1 MQNKS
6 LSPLIYGA
14 LTLVFAVLLGRLF
27 YLQVIS
33 SQELGQIS
41 SQNSVRKIPID
52 ASRGTIYDRNGIPI
66 VENQPQYSMQVV
78 PTEFDKTKIP
88 EIAALLGVSEQ
99 LLSNKLKEA
108 EAYSRYA
115 PTRILR
121 DISFPAFCRLQEQ
134 LWRLPG
140 IDIVMENKR
149 KYPRKDFSASHT
161 LGYTKFI
168 SKQMLEKLPKDI
180 YARDDI
186 IGYAGLEKTYEE
198 YLRGQRGYK
207 LMIVNSLGKQV
218 AEYEAGK
225 QHIPAQ
231 RGSDLYLTLDA
242 SLQAV
247 AESLLTATGKS
258 GSIVAL
264 NPQNGEVLAIVS
276 KPDYDPTLLEGSTD
290 AATWNALIKDPK
302 NPLFN
307 RTTQTRYPPGS
318 TFKMISAI
326 AALEEKIITPS
337 TVFGCSGYFKFGD
350 KNFLCHGGKGHGG
363 LDVTRAIQYSCN
375 SYFYQLALR
384 IGLDRWSKYAAMFG
398 FGEKTGL
405 DVADEQTP
413 PLPTREYFNKRYG
426 PYKVGWHDGFLVNL
440 GIGQGDIGATP
451 IQMARYVAALANA
464 GTLVQPHLL
473 KAYRDKQTGE
483 LKFPTFTHK
492 PLPISKA
499 TFDIVRNGMRLCVSD
514 GTGRAAQIEGI
525 EVAGKTGT
533 AQNPHGEDHAW
544 FIGFA
549 PYDKPVIA
557 ICVLVENAGFGGTV
571 AAPIAGKVMAH
582 YLKHV
587 LPRDSSH
594 VVLSQLAP
602 SSASTGNRYA
612 NAARTPAAS
621 STD

>member
-1 MQNKS
+1 MREKTI
-6 LSPLIYGA
+6 SPLVYGA
-14 LTLVFAVLLGRLF
+14 LSLVFAVLLGRLF

-33 SQELGQIS
+33 SETFGQIS
-41 SQNSVRKIPID
+41 SQNSVRKIPVD

-66 VENQPQYSMQVV
+66 VENQPQYSVQVI
-78 PTEFDKTKIP
+78 PAEFDKSKIP
-88 EIAALLGVSEQ
+88 QIAWLLGVSEQ
-99 LLSNKLKEA
+99 FLHEKLKEA
-108 EAYSRYA
+108 ESYSRYA

-121 DISFPAFCRLQEQ
+121 DIRLEALLRLEEH
-134 LWRLPG
+134 LWQLPG
-140 IDIVMENKR
+140 IDVVIENKR
-149 KYPRKDFSASHT
+149 KYPRKDFRASHV

-186 IGYAGLEKTYEE
+186 IGYAGLEKTYEN

-218 AEYEAGK
+218 AEYEGGS

-231 RGSDLYLTLDA
+231 RGGDLWLTIDA

-264 NPQNGEVLAIVS
+264 NPQNGEILAITS
-276 KPDYDPTLLEGSTD
+276 KPDYDPALLEGSTD
-290 AATWNALIKDPK
+290 AATWTALTKDPK

-337 TVFGCSGYFKFGD
+337 TVFGCSGHFKFGD
-350 KNFLCHGGKGHGG
+350 KVFLCHRGKGHGG
-363 LDVTRAIQYSCN
+363 LDVTRAIQHSCN
-375 SYFYQLALR
+375 SFFYQLVLR
-384 IGLDRWSKYAAMFG
+384 VGLDRWAKYSAMFG

-405 DVADEQTP
+405 DIADEQTP

-473 KAYRDKQTGE
+473 KAYRDKHTGE
-483 LKFPTFTHK
+483 IKTPTFESKT
-492 PLPISKA
+492 LPISKS

-514 GTGRAAQIEGI
+514 GTGRAAQIDGI

-533 AQNPHGEDHAW
+533 AQNPHGDDHAW

-549 PYDKPVIA
+549 PYHNPTIA
-557 ICVLVENAGFGGTV
+557 VCVLVENAGFGGQV
-571 AAPIAGKVMAH
+571 AAPIAGKVMEY
-582 YLKHV
+582 YLKH
-587 LPRDSSH
+587 LQP
-594 VVLSQLAP
+594 
-602 SSASTGNRYA
+602 ASRA
-612 NAARTPAAS
+612 NADMAETSR
-621 STD
+621 

>member
-1 MQNKS
+1 MQDKS
-6 LSPLIYGA
+6 ISPLIYGA
-14 LTLVFAVLLGRLF
+14 LSLIFAVLVGRLF

-33 SQELGQIS
+33 SQALGQIS
-41 SQNSVRKIPID
+41 SQNSVRKIPVD

-66 VENQPQYSMQVV
+66 VENQPQYSVQIV
-78 PTEFDKTKIP
+78 PAEFDKTKLP
-88 EIAALLGVSEQ
+88 EVAALLGVSEQ
-99 LLSNKLKEA
+99 FLADKIKEA
-108 EAYSRYA
+108 ESYSRYA
-115 PTRILR
+115 PSRILR
-121 DISFPAFCRLQEQ
+121 DISFPAFCRLQEH

-140 IDIVMENKR
+140 IDVVMENKR
-149 KYPRKDFSASHT
+149 KYPRKDFSASHV

-207 LMIVNSLGKQV
+207 LMIVNSLGKQI
-218 AEYEAGK
+218 AEYEGGA
-225 QHIPAQ
+225 QHVPAQ
-231 RGSDLYLTLDA
+231 RGSDLFLTLDA

-264 NPQNGEVLAIVS
+264 NPQNGEVLAMVS
-276 KPDYDPTLLEGSTD
+276 KPDYDPALLEGSTD
-290 AATWNALIKDPK
+290 AATWNALVKDPK

-318 TFKMISAI
+318 TFKMICAI
-326 AALEEKIITPS
+326 AALEEKVITPS
-337 TVFGCSGYFKFGD
+337 TIFGCSGYFKFGD
-350 KNFLCHGGKGHGG
+350 KNFLCHRGKGHGG
-363 LDVTRAIQYSCN
+363 MDVVRAIQHSCN
-375 SYFYQLALR
+375 SYFYQLVLR
-384 IGLDRWSKYAAMFG
+384 VGLDRWAKYASLFG

-405 DVADEQTP
+405 DIADEQTP

-451 IQMARYVAALANA
+451 IQMARYVAALANL

-473 KAYRDKQTGE
+473 RAYRDKQTGE
-483 LKFPTFTHK
+483 LRYPQFEHK
-492 PLPISKA
+492 PLPISK
-499 TFDIVRNGMRLCVSD
+499 TTLDIVRNGMRLCVSE
-514 GTGRAAQIEGI
+514 GTGRAAQVPGI

-549 PYDKPVIA
+549 PYDKPTIA
-557 ICVLVENAGFGGTV
+557 VCVLVENAGFGGAV
-571 AAPIAGKVMAH
+571 AAPIAGKLIEH
-582 YLKHV
+582 YLRRM
-587 LPRDSSH
+587 PAQDSTQTL
-594 VVLSQLAP
+594 LSLSVP
-602 SSASTGNRYA
+602 
-612 NAARTPAAS
+612 
-621 STD
+621 

>member
-1 MQNKS
+1 MREKPI
-6 LSPLIYGA
+6 SPLVYGA
-14 LTLVFAVLLGRLF
+14 LALLFGALLARLF

-33 SQELGQIS
+33 AQEFGQIS
-41 SQNSVRKIPID
+41 SQNSVRKIPVD
-52 ASRGTIYDRNGIPI
+52 ASRGTIYDRNGMPI
-66 VENQPQYSMQVV
+66 VENQPQYSVQVI
-78 PTEFDKTKIP
+78 PSEFDKSKIP
-88 EIAALLGVSEQ
+88 EIAALLGVSQQ
-99 LLSNKLKEA
+99 LLRDKLKEA
-108 EAYSRYA
+108 ENYSRHA

-121 DISFPAFCRLQEQ
+121 DIGFEAFLRLQEH

-140 IDIVMENKR
+140 IDVVIENKR
-149 KYPRKDFSASHT
+149 RYPRKDFNAPHV

-168 SKQMLEKLPKDI
+168 SKQMLEKLPKDV

-198 YLRGQRGYK
+198 LLRGQRGYK

-218 AEYEAGK
+218 AEYEGGAR
-225 QHIPAQ
+225 HIPAQ
-231 RGSDLYLTLDA
+231 RGSDLWLTLDA

-247 AESLLTATGKS
+247 AESLLTALGKS
-258 GSIVAL
+258 GAIVAL
-264 NPQNGEVLAIVS
+264 NPQNGEVLTIAS
-276 KPDYDPTLLEGSTD
+276 KPDYNPALLEGSTD
-290 AATWNALIKDPK
+290 ASTWNALVKDPK

-307 RTTQTRYPPGS
+307 RVTQTRYPPGS
-318 TFKMISAI
+318 TYKMISAI

-337 TVFGCSGYFKFGD
+337 TVFGCSGHFKFGNKD
-350 KNFLCHGGKGHGG
+350 FLCHGGKGHGA

-375 SYFYQLALR
+375 SFFYQLVLR
-384 IGLDRWSKYAAMFG
+384 IGLDRWAKYSAMFG

-405 DVADEQTP
+405 DIADELSP

-483 LKFPTFTHK
+483 MKTLEFEKK
-492 PLPISKA
+492 SLPISA
-499 TFDIVRNGMRLCVSD
+499 STFEIVRNGMRLCVAN
-514 GTGRAAQIEGI
+514 GTGKAAQIDGI

-533 AQNPHGEDHAW
+533 AQNPHGDDHAW

-549 PYDKPVIA
+549 PYQNPTIA
-557 ICVLVENAGFGGTV
+557 VCVLVENAGFGGQV

-582 YLKHV
+582 YLKHC
-587 LPRDSSH
+587 
-594 VVLSQLAP
+594 QAP
-602 SSASTGNRYA
+602 SNHIAEVA
-612 NAARTPAAS
+612 H
-621 STD
+621 